1 MAVPDAA
8 ITLVQMDGADILSLR
23 RAPEDGPTTQLL
35 ISTNGRLPEA
45 LDSATNT
52 PLPSLIILP
61 RHDVTLRLLTLPSQ
75 DPDELV
81 RMVHYDAADSVP
93 YPIDEMEI
101 RHQILCPL
109 PSGESRVLVVML
121 RRAIVEERLV
131 ALRSAGGEAVDVVL
145 STSCLVA
152 AATRYQPAGDIA
164 LLHADGAALELVVVR
179 DGQLVFSRA
188 ITQSTPWD
196 LDDPHCRESLTYEAR
211 ELLGAYRRESADG
224 LGVETVYISATRL
237 SVVRLA
243 TLLEEALGKP
253 CPPATFASEL
263 DRDEG
268 PCPATFA
275 GAYWLSQGEDPIP
288 LSLAPPALARQ
299 RTMRRAEARI
309 RQGALLVGV
318 ILIAAVVSFGQA
330 WWQRH
335 QLIQELEIERDA
347 IAPRA
352 EGIAAKQ
359 QGLRIISRQVERGA
373 SFLEMLAGLADAAPP
388 SALNITRIQ
397 YDRAA
402 GLDIW
407 GRATSKDRVLKDFLG
422 AIRRDAT
429 GNLAFFAQAHSLY
442 ETVGTERNRP
452 IVNYQITIPIHEE
465 DVNDATTPT
474 R

>member
-1 MAVPDAA
+1 MALPDAA
-8 ITLVQMDGADILSLR
+8 ITLVQVDGTEILSLR
-23 RAPEDGPTTQLL
+23 RSPEDGPTARLHVA
-35 ISTNGRLPEA
+35 TNGRLPEA
-45 LDSATNT
+45 LDSATDT

-61 RHDVTLRLLTLPSQ
+61 RHEVTLRLLTLPSQ
-75 DPDELV
+75 DPDELA

-121 RRAIVEERLV
+121 RRAIVEERLEV
-131 ALRSAGGEAVDVVL
+131 LRSAGGEAIDVVL

-152 AATRYQPAGDIA
+152 ATTRRQPAGDIA

-179 DGQLVFSRA
+179 DGLLVFSRA
-188 ITQSTPWD
+188 IAQSAPWD
-196 LDDPHCRESLTYEAR
+196 LDDPHSRESLTYEAR
-211 ELLGAYRRESADG
+211 ELLGAFRRESADG
-224 LGVETVYISATRL
+224 LGVETVHISATLL
-237 SVVRLA
+237 SVECLA
-243 TLLEEALGKP
+243 TLLEESLGKP
-253 CPPATFASEL
+253 CPPAIFGSER

-268 PCPATFA
+268 HCPATFA
-275 GAYWLSQGEDPIP
+275 GAYLLSQDEGPIP

-299 RTMRRAEARI
+299 RTMRRAEAGI
-309 RQGALLVGV
+309 RQGAVLVGV
-318 ILIAAVVSFGQA
+318 VLLAVLVCFAQA

-335 QLIQELEIERDA
+335 QLIEELEIERDA

-359 QGLRIISRQVERGA
+359 QGLRIISRQVEQGA
-373 SFLEMLAGLADAAPP
+373 SFLEMLAGLSDAAPP

-442 ETVGTERNRP
+442 ETVGTERNQP
-452 IVNYQITIPIHEE
+452 IINYQITIPINEE
-465 DVNDATTPT
+465 DVDDATTPT